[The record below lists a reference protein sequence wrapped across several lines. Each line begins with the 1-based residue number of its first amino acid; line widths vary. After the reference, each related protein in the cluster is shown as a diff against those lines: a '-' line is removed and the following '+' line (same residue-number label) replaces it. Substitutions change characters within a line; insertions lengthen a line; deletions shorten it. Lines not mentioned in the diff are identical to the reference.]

1 MARPHHQPYESP
13 DRVRRDLMK
22 LREQHSV
29 QDELGYHR
37 SRRGKLVVPEPL
49 VSFEHGDAARRE
61 EQKKVTPT
69 PNQSSSVDPRALD
82 DDRLMQQAKEQS
94 EVEYLKGALNTQ
106 VVNRE
111 EQIRALNEIERRQ
124 NERRQKLLQNIT
136 DRGQRYEPI
145 PGFPG
150 QPSNQQPHPQH
161 SSGEQISTISLMH
174 ALTIILPYLHYIL

>member
-1 MARPHHQPYESP
+1 MTLTLSHNN
-13 DRVRRDLMK
+13 
-22 LREQHSV
+22 
-29 QDELGYHR
+29 G
-37 SRRGKLVVPEPL
+37 
-49 VSFEHGDAARRE
+49 
-61 EQKKVTPT
+61 
-69 PNQSSSVDPRALD
+69 VDPRALD

-111 EQIRALNEIERRQ
+111 EQIRALNEIEKAQ
-124 NERRQKLLQNIT
+124 TERRHKLLQNIT

-145 PGFPG
+145 SGFPG

-174 ALTIILPYLHYIL
+174 ALYFITTRGALFPLNLLCFIEHSPLCLGFYIHVQSVGLLNHLYISNV